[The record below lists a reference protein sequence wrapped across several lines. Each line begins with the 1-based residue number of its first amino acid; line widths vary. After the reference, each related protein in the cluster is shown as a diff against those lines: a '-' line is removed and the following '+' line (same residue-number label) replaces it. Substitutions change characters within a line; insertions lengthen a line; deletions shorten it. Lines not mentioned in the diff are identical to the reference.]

1 MQKANAAA
9 MGEKPIFPL
18 LLSMAIPPTI
28 SMLIQALYNVVD
40 SIFVNRLSESAFTA
54 VSLVYPLQN
63 LIIALGVG
71 FGVSL
76 NAAIARSLGA
86 KDYDR
91 ASQVATHSL
100 ILTGVHSLLFLF
112 IGLFLTD
119 PFLSLFPADAAVY
132 EMAAQYSRIVVCC
145 AFGTLFHLCVEK
157 MFQASGNMIIPMA
170 VQALGAIINIIL
182 DPILIFGM
190 FGLPQMGVS
199 GAAIATVIGQATAC
213 LVSILL
219 FVKQNTV
226 FSFRLRKFSFD
237 KSTVL
242 QLYAVAI
249 PSTVMFSLPSV
260 LVALLN
266 KTLAVISAAAVNV
279 LGIYFKLQS
288 FVYMPANGIIQGMR
302 PIVSYNYGAGNRD
315 RMHQAIFCSLR
326 TAGGIMAAGTL
337 LFLLFPS
344 ALLAPFDVQEEV
356 ASIAVTALR
365 LISLGFL
372 VSTVGIVFAGTFEAL
387 GKGPQSLCISLV
399 RQLLITPALAYVLSK
414 TALGLIGVWICFPIA
429 ETCAALVAIIIY
441 RRTMGQL
448 YASPSSPPPQPPQ

>member
-63 LIIALGVG
+63 PIIALGVG

-182 DPILIFGM
+182 DPI
-190 FGLPQMGVS
+190 
-199 GAAIATVIGQATAC
+199 
-213 LVSILL
+213 
-219 FVKQNTV
+219 
-226 FSFRLRKFSFD
+226 
-237 KSTVL
+237 
-242 QLYAVAI
+242 
-249 PSTVMFSLPSV
+249 
-260 LVALLN
+260 
-266 KTLAVISAAAVNV
+266 
-279 LGIYFKLQS
+279 
-288 FVYMPANGIIQGMR
+288 
-302 PIVSYNYGAGNRD
+302 VSYNYGAGNRD
-315 RMHQAIFCSLR
+315 RMRQAIFCSLR